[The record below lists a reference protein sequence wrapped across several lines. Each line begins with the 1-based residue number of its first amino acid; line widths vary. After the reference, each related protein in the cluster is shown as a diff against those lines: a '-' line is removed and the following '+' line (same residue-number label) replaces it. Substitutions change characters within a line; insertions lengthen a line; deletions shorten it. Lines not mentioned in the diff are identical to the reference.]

1 MISQAPEYGDR
12 EEEKLLAAND
22 TAAAPIGVDAQ
33 ERAGRWQR
41 LMDAL
46 YKGRMSSARRE
57 IERHRDVI
65 ALLRRR
71 LAERKEHLHV
81 VPAQGSTA
89 ASHLGADATPARRF
103 QVLGKRVRAAFITA
117 HQIVAEWR
125 RRVRIRNELIMLSDG
140 DLREIGWTR
149 AEVEA
154 EGRKPFWRA

>member
-22 TAAAPIGVDAQ
+22 TAAAPIGVDAK
-33 ERAGRWQR
+33 ERAGRWR
-41 LMDAL
+41 LMDAF
-46 YKGRMSSARRE
+46 YEGRMSSARRE

-103 QVLGKRVRAAFITA
+103 QVSRKRVRAAFITA

-154 EGRKPFWRA
+154 EGRKPFWRE